1 MPPKIATNCRRFG
14 ADLSVQKKRLG
25 FLRQTACGDTK
36 PKSIFLKKRQK
47 DEKKR
52 LNGKHLKTAVTV
64 PKGFVVGCYPKSCLC
79 IAGEVCGRSACVL
92 RERSVVLKFNEIP
105 E

>member
-1 MPPKIATNCRRFG
+1 MI
-14 ADLSVQKKRLG
+14 LY
-25 FLRQTACGDTK
+25 
-36 PKSIFLKKRQK
+36 LKKRQK

-64 PKGFVVGCYPKSCLC
+64 PKSFVVGCYPKSCLC

-92 RERSVVLKFNEIP
+92 RERSVVFKFNESEIQHFVSAKHTMVG
-105 E
+105 EMFKIYLH